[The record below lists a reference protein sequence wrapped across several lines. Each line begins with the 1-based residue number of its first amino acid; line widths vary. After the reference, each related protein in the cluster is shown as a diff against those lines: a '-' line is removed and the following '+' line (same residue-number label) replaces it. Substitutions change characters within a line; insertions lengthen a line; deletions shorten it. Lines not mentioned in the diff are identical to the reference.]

1 MLDEAGRLDIVAMRQ
16 NEFLV
21 LRRALALL
29 GEFIGA
35 QGAVD
40 ERHRHRLPLALSES
54 ETVAAGE
61 AQRAAVAARKLVDHL
76 AFGHADIAEGHG
88 KAEVL
93 DEKLHLDFAETDL
106 ADERMGAA
114 VAALRRIGQTEQEA
128 LVAAR
133 EALQARVARGRKAR
147 RVAGD

>member
-1 MLDEAGRLDIVAMRQ
+1 MLDEAGRLHIVAVRQ

-35 QGAVD
+35 QSAID

-54 ETVAAGE
+54 EAVAAGE
-61 AQRAAVAARKLVDHL
+61 ARQAAVAAGKLVDHL

-88 KAEVL
+88 KAEIL
-93 DEKLHLDFAETDL
+93 DEKLDLDLAETYF

-114 VAALRRIGQTEQEA
+114 VPALRRI
-128 LVAAR
+128 
-133 EALQARVARGRKAR
+133 
-147 RVAGD
+147 